1 MYTISLENLEFYA
14 YHGYYQEENLIGTN
28 FIVDIHVK
36 IDDIQLINA
45 ELSQTVNYEIIFNIV
60 KLRMNI
66 KYTLLEQFVKDVHHD
81 IYSNFN
87 FAKSIEVSIRK
98 KKVPINGMIG
108 ESVVKYYKEY

>member
-1 MYTISLENLEFYA
+1 MYTISLQNLEFYA

-36 IDDIQLINA
+36 IEDKQLNNG

-66 KYTLLEQFVKDVHHD
+66 KYKLLEQFVKDVHDD
-81 IYSNFN
+81 ILSNFK
-87 FAKSIEVSIRK
+87 FAKSIEVIIRK

-108 ESVVKYYKEY
+108 ESVVKYHKEY

>member
-1 MYTISLENLEFYA
+1 MYTISLQNLEFYA

-36 IDDIQLINA
+36 IEDKQLNNG

-66 KYTLLEQFVKDVHHD
+66 KYKLLEQFVKDVHDD
-81 IYSNFN
+81 ILSNFK
-87 FAKSIEVSIRK
+87 FAKSIEVIIRK

-108 ESVVKYYKEY
+108 ESVVKYQKEY

>member
-1 MYTISLENLEFYA
+1 MYTISLQNLEFYA

-36 IDDIQLINA
+36 IEDKQLNNG

-66 KYTLLEQFVKDVHHD
+66 KYKLLEQFVKDVHDD
-81 IYSNFN
+81 ILTNFK
-87 FAKSIEVSIRK
+87 FAKSIEVIIRK

-108 ESVVKYYKEY
+108 ESVVKYQKEY

>member
-36 IDDIQLINA
+36 IDDMQLN
-45 ELSQTVNYEIIFNIV
+45 EGDLTHTVNYEIIFNIV

-66 KYTLLEQFVKDVHHD
+66 KYKLLEQFVKDVHDD
-81 IYSNFN
+81 ILSNFN
-87 FAKSIEVSIRK
+87 FTKSIEVSIRK
-98 KKVPINGMIG
+98 KKVPIDGMIG
-108 ESVVKYYKEY
+108 ESLVKYYREY